1 MSLIETMVQSLRQA
15 IEEGRYA
22 PGDQLPSIRECAER
36 WGCNK
41 LTAKKAYDRL
51 KAEGYIE
58 NSVGRGSFVKYP
70 RRIESERG
78 LFPFQVASI
87 GEDLFP
93 LDAVRRLTGELFAEV
108 GVSLF
113 AAAPPGGNSR
123 CLDALS
129 SFYRT
134 PRDRTVVISG
144 AQQGLDLAGKLF
156 SDSLSEVVLF
166 EDPTYSGAVNLFR
179 PKRFVP
185 LLENGPDL
193 DLLEKHAREGIE
205 AFYAMPQIHNPTG
218 ISYTPEVMKRIAE
231 LATTYG
237 FLIIEDDYL
246 SEFLPS
252 FFDDPPMRFLDLI
265 PERTIYIKSLSKV
278 TAPGIRIGILVAP
291 GTLREDLLFSKFT
304 ADIGTSSFMQH
315 LVASLVESGTLKESI
330 LINRKIC
337 EDRRRRLEILLA
349 RYPFLSFTAGRLGYN
364 IWVTSTIDPSL
375 PSAPWAGGE
384 NFSFDPASRYRF
396 RLSFMGMSE
405 ERFVAGLKYLGGV
418 FDALG
423 NDGPKGIF

>member
-156 SDSLSEVVLF
+156 
-166 EDPTYSGAVNLFR
+166 PTRFR
-179 PKRFVP
+179 R
-185 LLENGPDL
+185 
-193 DLLEKHAREGIE
+193 
-205 AFYAMPQIHNPTG
+205 
-218 ISYTPEVMKRIAE
+218 
-231 LATTYG
+231 
-237 FLIIEDDYL
+237 
-246 SEFLPS
+246 
-252 FFDDPPMRFLDLI
+252 
-265 PERTIYIKSLSKV
+265 
-278 TAPGIRIGILVAP
+278 
-291 GTLREDLLFSKFT
+291 LFSSKIPPTREPSIF
-304 ADIGTSSFMQH
+304 
-315 LVASLVESGTLKESI
+315 SGRNAL
-330 LINRKIC
+330 
-337 EDRRRRLEILLA
+337 
-349 RYPFLSFTAGRLGYN
+349 F
-364 IWVTSTIDPSL
+364 PSL
-375 PSAPWAGGE
+375 RMVPTSIFWRNMQGRE
-384 NFSFDPASRYRF
+384 S
-396 RLSFMGMSE
+396 RLSMPC
-405 ERFVAGLKYLGGV
+405 RKYITRRESVIPRKL
-418 FDALG
+418 
-423 NDGPKGIF
+423 